1 MRPLNKN
8 HKRSNDFQLCFARC
22 QPASQVHFQRSNA
35 WQKKKEGAGL
45 FIPPNAPAVDLDAY
59 FILAR
64 AGCPAGRRRAVLVT
78 SHDLP
83 IYFHSAKLIPHA
95 SYTLPAL
102 PLLSFPSCLPPSPS
116 LWLLAAGGL
125 SLPIIILL
133 YILSPPLFV
142 QTSLSPPSLFFF
154 FFNEVSLSFSV
165 MCFFFLF
172 FHTLCVCDS
181 CPDFCL

>member
-102 PLLSFPSCLPPSPS
+102 PPSIFSLLPS
-116 LWLLAAGGL
+116 
-125 SLPIIILL
+125 SLPISLAPCRRWPVTSHHHFTL
-133 YILSPPLFV
+133 HSFAFSVRSDL
-142 QTSLSPPSLFFF
+142 SLSSKFVFFF
-154 FFNEVSLSFSV
+154 Q
-165 MCFFFLF
+165 
-172 FHTLCVCDS
+172 
-181 CPDFCL
+181 